1 MLLLLLQKSINSI
14 YKLKTASLDHP
25 MLKWTFTSSVTQK
38 LVPYFSD
45 VLMNSLGLAI
55 VTHSG
60 VCSLFTTI
68 DGAQMEKKN
77 RN

>member
-25 MLKWTFTSSVTQK
+25 MLKWTFTSSVTQRF
-38 LVPYFSD
+38 VPYFSG

-60 VCSLFTTI
+60 VCSLFMTI
-68 DGAQMEKKN
+68 DEAQMEKKN
-77 RN
+77 GN